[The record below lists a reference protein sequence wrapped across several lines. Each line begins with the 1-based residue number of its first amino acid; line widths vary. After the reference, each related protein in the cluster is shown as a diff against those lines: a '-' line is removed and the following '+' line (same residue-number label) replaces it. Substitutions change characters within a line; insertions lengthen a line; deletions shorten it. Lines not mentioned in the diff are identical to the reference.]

1 MNKYTKHSFYTTLIF
16 GLVFLSLSTFGQ
28 LKPIAAQ
35 YFQNPYF
42 SNAAFAGAHKGFNL
56 NLAYSFKSENLQGAS
71 SLQSFSGDFG
81 AGKSGLGIVF
91 QNDKNGLLS
100 TKTFKFT
107 YAYHVKISDSKS
119 LHFGISPSLTQV
131 RFDVDNAQIADPSDP
146 FPAEFNSKKADAD
159 VDFGTALTSNKLTLQ
174 ISLPNL
180 RKFIAGSDDGAFNQV
195 RYLAASYEFG
205 NPDTWTAEPI
215 IAYSKITNAP
225 SRKDLGLKLNFMD
238 KQFSVLSLYHSDKS
252 FSAGA
257 SVFLKKQ
264 GFVIQGVYN
273 TAQKIYTVQNKGALE
288 LSLRTTFGAKR

>member
-1 MNKYTKHSFYTTLIF
+1 MNKYTKNSFYTSLIL
-16 GLVFLSLSTFGQ
+16 GLVFLSLGAFGQ

-56 NLAYSFKSENLQGAS
+56 NLAYSLKTENLQGAS
-71 SLQSFSGDFG
+71 SLQSFSGDLG
-81 AGKSGLGIVF
+81 AGKSGLGIIF
-91 QNDKNGLLS
+91 KNDKNGLLS

-107 YAYHVKISDSKS
+107 YAYHVKISDSKA

-131 RFDVDNAQIADPSDP
+131 RFDIDNAQIADPSDP
-146 FPAEFNSKKADAD
+146 FPTEFNSRKADAD
-159 VDFGTALTSNKLTLQ
+159 VDFGTAFTSNKLTLQ

-180 RKFIAGSDDGAFNQV
+180 RKFIGGSNEGAFNEV
-195 RYLAASYEFG
+195 SYLAASYELG
-205 NPDTWTAEPI
+205 KSDAWTAEPI

-257 SVFLKKQ
+257 SIFLKKQ
-264 GFVIQGVYN
+264 GLAIQGVYN

-288 LSLRTTFGAKR
+288 LSLRTNFGAKR